1 MSKIFLLALNQ
12 GEEILMDMTKTRGPL
27 LGGLIRQRRKK
38 LSMTM
43 QELADTAGVSVGYVS
58 QIERDMAVPTL
69 GTLAQIADAL
79 GVEIEYFVKSQKP
92 TDAISWADGRQKFFM
107 GGSSVRY
114 EAVTNQYPGSEISS
128 FILNVPAKYESE
140 TVSHEGEEIIFV
152 LEGMIHQVLDG
163 QIFEMRSGDCLHF
176 DGAAPH
182 SWSNPTDQ
190 EARVLWTGKLK
201 VLNKENRHHLSH
213 LTTTG

>member
-1 MSKIFLLALNQ
+1 MNQIKPSKL
-12 GEEILMDMTKTRGPL
+12 KSPL
-27 LGGLIRQRRKK
+27 LGGLVRQRRKK

-43 QELADTAGVSVGYVS
+43 QDLATTVGVSVGYVS
-58 QIERDMAVPTL
+58 QIERDMAVPSL

-79 GVEIEYFVKSQKP
+79 SVEIEYFVKSQKP
-92 TDAISWADGRQKFFM
+92 TDAISWAEGRQQFFM

-128 FILNVPAKYESE
+128 FILNVPAGYASE

-152 LEGMIHQVLDG
+152 LEGVIHQVLDG
-163 QIFEMRSGDCLHF
+163 QTFEMQSGDCLHF
-176 DGAAPH
+176 NGATPH
-182 SWSNPTDQ
+182 SWTNPTDH

-201 VLNKENRHHLSH
+201 VLNKDNKHHLSH
-213 LTTTG
+213 LTNSS

>member
-1 MSKIFLLALNQ
+1 MNQIEPSKSKSL
-12 GEEILMDMTKTRGPL
+12 L

-43 QELADTAGVSVGYVS
+43 QDLATTAGVSVGYVS
-58 QIERDMAVPTL
+58 QIERDMAMPSL

-79 GVEIEYFVKSQKP
+79 SVEVEYFVKSQKP
-92 TDAISWADGRQKFFM
+92 TDAISWAEGRQQFFM

-128 FILNVPAKYESE
+128 FIFNVPAGYASE

-163 QIFEMRSGDCLHF
+163 QTFEMRSGDCLHF
-176 DGAAPH
+176 DGATPH
-182 SWSNPTDQ
+182 SWSNPTDH

-201 VLNKENRHHLSH
+201 VLNKDNKHHLSH
-213 LTTTG
+213 LTNSS

>member
-1 MSKIFLLALNQ
+1 MNQIEPSKS
-12 GEEILMDMTKTRGPL
+12 KSPL

-43 QELADTAGVSVGYVS
+43 QDLATTAGVSVGYVS
-58 QIERDMAVPTL
+58 QIERDMAVPSL
-69 GTLAQIADAL
+69 GILAQIADAL
-79 GVEIEYFVKSQKP
+79 SVEVEYFVKSQKP
-92 TDAISWADGRQKFFM
+92 TDAISWAEGRQQFFM

-128 FILNVPAKYESE
+128 FILNVPAGYASE

-163 QIFEMRSGDCLHF
+163 QTFEMRSGDCLHF
-176 DGAAPH
+176 DGATPH
-182 SWSNPTDQ
+182 SWSNPTDR

-201 VLNKENRHHLSH
+201 VLNKDNKHHLSH
-213 LTTTG
+213 LTNSS

>member
-1 MSKIFLLALNQ
+1 MNQIEPSKS
-12 GEEILMDMTKTRGPL
+12 KSPL

-43 QELADTAGVSVGYVS
+43 QDLATTAGVSVGYVS
-58 QIERDMAVPTL
+58 QIERDMAVPSL

-79 GVEIEYFVKSQKP
+79 SVEVEYFVKSQKP
-92 TDAISWADGRQKFFM
+92 TDAISWAEGRQQFFM

-128 FILNVPAKYESE
+128 FILNVPAGYASE

-163 QIFEMRSGDCLHF
+163 QTFEMRSGDCLHF
-176 DGAAPH
+176 DGATPH
-182 SWSNPTDQ
+182 SWSNSTDH

-201 VLNKENRHHLSH
+201 VLNKDNKHHLSH
-213 LTTTG
+213 LTNSS

>member
-1 MSKIFLLALNQ
+1 MNQIEPSKS
-12 GEEILMDMTKTRGPL
+12 KSPL

-43 QELADTAGVSVGYVS
+43 QDLATTAGVSVGYVS
-58 QIERDMAVPTL
+58 QIERDMAVPSL

-79 GVEIEYFVKSQKP
+79 SVEVEYFVKSQKP
-92 TDAISWADGRQKFFM
+92 TDAISWAEGRQQFFM

-114 EAVTNQYPGSEISS
+114 EAVTNRYPGSEISS
-128 FILNVPAKYESE
+128 FILNVPAGYASE

-163 QIFEMRSGDCLHF
+163 QTFEMRSGDCLHF
-176 DGAAPH
+176 DGATPH
-182 SWSNPTDQ
+182 SWSNPTDH

-201 VLNKENRHHLSH
+201 VLNKDNKHHLSH
-213 LTTTG
+213 LTNSS

>member
-1 MSKIFLLALNQ
+1 MNQIKPSKL
-12 GEEILMDMTKTRGPL
+12 KSPL
-27 LGGLIRQRRKK
+27 LGGLVRQRRKK

-43 QELADTAGVSVGYVS
+43 QDLATTAGVSVGYVS
-58 QIERDMAVPTL
+58 QIERDMAVPSL

-79 GVEIEYFVKSQKP
+79 SVEIEYFVKSQKP
-92 TDAISWADGRQKFFM
+92 TDAISWAEGRQQFFM

-128 FILNVPAKYESE
+128 FILNVPAGYASE

-152 LEGMIHQVLDG
+152 LEGVIHQVLDG
-163 QIFEMRSGDCLHF
+163 QTFEMRSGDCLHF
-176 DGAAPH
+176 NGATPH
-182 SWSNPTDQ
+182 SWTNPTDH

-201 VLNKENRHHLSH
+201 VLNKDNKNHLSH
-213 LTTTG
+213 LTNSS

>member
-1 MSKIFLLALNQ
+1 MNQIEPSKSKSL
-12 GEEILMDMTKTRGPL
+12 L

-43 QELADTAGVSVGYVS
+43 QDLATTAGVSVGYVS
-58 QIERDMAVPTL
+58 QIERDMAMPSL

-79 GVEIEYFVKSQKP
+79 SVEVEYFVKSQKP
-92 TDAISWADGRQKFFM
+92 TDAISWAEGRQQFFM

-128 FILNVPAKYESE
+128 FIFNVPAGYASE
-140 TVSHEGEEIIFV
+140 IVSHEGEEIIFV

-163 QIFEMRSGDCLHF
+163 QTFEMRSGDCLHF
-176 DGAAPH
+176 DGATPH
-182 SWSNPTDQ
+182 SWSNPTDH

-201 VLNKENRHHLSH
+201 VLNKDNKHHLSH
-213 LTTTG
+213 LTNSS

>member
-1 MSKIFLLALNQ
+1 MNQIKPSKL
-12 GEEILMDMTKTRGPL
+12 KSPL
-27 LGGLIRQRRKK
+27 LGGLVRQRRKK

-43 QELADTAGVSVGYVS
+43 QDLATTAGVSVGYVS
-58 QIERDMAVPTL
+58 QIERDMAVPSL

-79 GVEIEYFVKSQKP
+79 SVEIEYFVKAQKP
-92 TDAISWADGRQKFFM
+92 TDAISWAEGRQQFFM

-128 FILNVPAKYESE
+128 FILNVPAGYASE

-152 LEGMIHQVLDG
+152 LEGVIHQVLDG
-163 QIFEMRSGDCLHF
+163 QTFEMRSGDCLHF
-176 DGAAPH
+176 NGATPH
-182 SWSNPTDQ
+182 SWTNPTDH

-201 VLNKENRHHLSH
+201 VLNKDNKNHLSH
-213 LTTTG
+213 LTNSS

>member
-1 MSKIFLLALNQ
+1 MNQIKPSKL
-12 GEEILMDMTKTRGPL
+12 KSPL
-27 LGGLIRQRRKK
+27 LGGLVRQRRKK

-43 QELADTAGVSVGYVS
+43 QDLATTAGVSVGYVS
-58 QIERDMAVPTL
+58 QIERDMAVPSL

-79 GVEIEYFVKSQKP
+79 SVEIEYFVKSQKP
-92 TDAISWADGRQKFFM
+92 TDAISWAEGRQQFFM

-128 FILNVPAKYESE
+128 FILNVPAGYASE

-152 LEGMIHQVLDG
+152 LEGVIHQVLDG
-163 QIFEMRSGDCLHF
+163 QTFEMRSGDCLHF
-176 DGAAPH
+176 NGATPH
-182 SWSNPTDQ
+182 SWTNPTDQ

-201 VLNKENRHHLSH
+201 VLNKDNKNHLSH
-213 LTTTG
+213 LTNSS

>member
-1 MSKIFLLALNQ
+1 MNQIKPSKL
-12 GEEILMDMTKTRGPL
+12 KSPL
-27 LGGLIRQRRKK
+27 LGGLVRQRRKK

-43 QELADTAGVSVGYVS
+43 QDLATTAGVSVGYVS
-58 QIERDMAVPTL
+58 QIERDMAVPSL

-79 GVEIEYFVKSQKP
+79 SVEIEYFVKSQKP
-92 TDAISWADGRQKFFM
+92 TDAISWAEGRQQFFM

-128 FILNVPAKYESE
+128 FILNVPAGYASE

-152 LEGMIHQVLDG
+152 LEGVIHQVLDG
-163 QIFEMRSGDCLHF
+163 QTFEMRSGDCLHF
-176 DGAAPH
+176 NGATPH
-182 SWSNPTDQ
+182 SWTNPTDH

-201 VLNKENRHHLSH
+201 VLNKDNKNHLSH
-213 LTTTG
+213 LTNTS